1 MRPAVLAGGVIIG
14 LAWVIAIVH
23 GRLRLDPF
31 ARGRAAPHAR
41 LVATTIE
48 PDQITTSAAPFGVV
62 GYHLPLPA
70 GLSDADSVEVR
81 FRDALDGAKVDAEAT
96 GPRSHA
102 RLLRKRVGGDTVTV
116 PLAPGRIDAV
126 DLRVRHGL
134 RPPPILRAAVVFAPP
149 PATPAAAGPPL
160 AASPRST
167 R

>member
-1 MRPAVLAGGVIIG
+1 MRPTILAAGVIIG
-14 LAWVIAIVH
+14 LAWVVAIVH

-31 ARGRAAPHAR
+31 ARARAAPRAR

-48 PDQITTSAAPFGVV
+48 PDQITTSEAAFGVV

-70 GLSDADSVEVR
+70 GLTAADSVEVR
-81 FRDALDGAKVDAEAT
+81 FRDALDGAKVDAEAN
-96 GPRSHA
+96 GPRSHT
-102 RLLRKRVGGDTVTV
+102 RLLRKRIGGDTVTV

-149 PATPAAAGPPL
+149 ATPAAAGPPL